1 MKILVITAE
10 ALCRYNENNG
20 TALTAGQLTDDQFK
34 EINREFC
41 GEKAY
46 GSVEEFILAFNSDGT
61 GAPTPERDFLR
72 AVPDGSFPITS
83 VTREDLNAKGFD
95 TREVSDETM
104 ERLASK
110 MADDYIDQLF
120 WISLD
125 ILAEDAGIPRNRN
138 IEEIREGI
146 DTILYLSDISKE
158 KIIIKENTLD
168 ANFNFTLDAIL
179 VDDDDELIFHCSNAV
194 EEVDYR
200 VTELDPDKVR
210 AVLEWLR
217 KHAPKFAKKE
227 KS

>member
-20 TALTAGQLTDDQFK
+20 TTLTAVQLTNGQFK
-34 EINREFC
+34 EINRELC

-83 VTREDLNAKGFD
+83 VTREDLAQKGFD

-138 IEEIREGI
+138 IKEIREGI

-158 KIIIKENTLD
+158 MIIIKENPLD

-179 VDDDDELIFHCSNAV
+179 IDEDDELIFRCSNAV

-217 KHAPKFAKKE
+217 KHAPQFAKKE

>member
-10 ALCRYNENNG
+10 ALCRNNENNG
-20 TALTAGQLTDDQFK
+20 TALTAGQLTDGQFK
-34 EINREFC
+34 EINRELC

-83 VTREDLNAKGFD
+83 VTREDLAQKGFD

-104 ERLASK
+104 ERLAAK

-125 ILAEDAGIPRNRN
+125 ILAEDYGIPRNRDM
-138 IEEIREGI
+138 EEIREGI
-146 DTILYLSDISKE
+146 DGILYLSDISKK
-158 KIIIKENTLD
+158 KIIIMEDPLD
-168 ANFNFTLDAIL
+168 ANLNFTLDAIL
-179 VDDDDELIFHCSNAV
+179 VDEDDELIFRCSNAV

-200 VTELDPDKVR
+200 VTELDPDTVD
-210 AVLEWLR
+210 AVLKWLR
-217 KHAPKFAKKE
+217 KHAPQFAEKE